1 MNRDDTKLSALAEII
16 SAQGIEGL
24 GSAVQIL
31 FNEAMLI
38 ERDRHLNALAYERTE
53 SRTGYANGFKPKVLK
68 MRLGALNLSVPQVRD
83 SDFYPSFLERGVRSE
98 RALSVSLAEMY
109 VQGVSTRKVSAII
122 EELCGFQVSS
132 AEVSRAA
139 KLLDEEL
146 AQWRGR
152 PVARSPSGE
161 VAQWRG
167 RPLGLFK
174 YLILDARY
182 EKVRQSGS
190 VVDSAVLVAYGVD
203 AKGLRHVLGV
213 SVSLS
218 EAEVHWRAFL
228 DSLVSR
234 GLHGL
239 LCITSDAHAGLK
251 AAIRAVFPGV
261 PWQRCQFHLQQNAQ
275 AYVPKQSMKT
285 EVAEDIRIIF
295 NASNRDEADRLLK
308 LAVIKYEKTAP
319 QLSQWMETNIHEG
332 LNIFNLKSAHRRR
345 LRTSNLAERI
355 NREIKRRTRV
365 VGIFPSAASCE
376 RLVTALLIET
386 SEEWEMGKVYLSMDD

>member
-1 MNRDDTKLSALAEII
+1 MAMNRDDTKLSALAEII

-146 AQWRGR
+146 
-152 PVARSPSGE
+152 
-161 VAQWRG
+161 AQWRG